1 MSGRAHPATRRHD
14 DPVRRGRVVVLAGP
28 SGSGK
33 SRLAERLSRRLGW
46 PIVRL
51 DDFYHP
57 VDHPGL
63 PRSEALG
70 IVDWDDPRSWDGE
83 AALAA
88 LAELLETGRCEA
100 PVYDISV
107 SGVVGRRELTCEP
120 TDLVLAEGIFAAEV
134 IERLRERGLLH
145 SAWCVRH
152 RPLVTFGL
160 RLARDLSE
168 RRKPPLT
175 LLRRGLVLLRAE
187 PSVVAGHVA
196 KGARAGSPRRVEQL
210 LVSAAR
216 RRAPRPVR

>member
-1 MSGRAHPATRRHD
+1 MT
-14 DPVRRGRVVVLAGP
+14 GRVVVLAGP

-83 AALAA
+83 AATAA
-88 LAELLETGRCEA
+88 LTELLETGRAEA
-100 PVYDISV
+100 PVYDIST
-107 SGVVGRRELTCEP
+107 SSVVGRRELTCGEGA
-120 TDLVLAEGIFAAEV
+120 LVLAEGIFAAE
-134 IERLRERGLLH
+134 IIAGLRDRGLLH

-152 RPLVTFGL
+152 RPVVTFAL
-160 RLARDLSE
+160 RLVRDLSE

-175 LLRRGLVLLRAE
+175 LVRRGLVLLRAE
-187 PSVVAGHVA
+187 PGVVEGHVA
-196 KGARAGSPRRVEQL
+196 KGARAGSPRTVERVL
-210 LVSAAR
+210 SSAASR
-216 RRAPRPVR
+216 RSGRAVR